1 MRTTGDPRTERA
13 DRQRFVP
20 VQVLELALE
29 QPLPSLTARADG
41 SSLGRALILVRLHDA
56 ALGTV
61 EAGIPADGL
70 PADQLADLIW
80 ASLAER
86 ITDHLVRDERS
97 PVSGLSALG
106 LPTGP
111 EPPRCQRLR
120 DEFLASAPEMTVLIP
135 SRERPDR
142 LRRCLES
149 ILACAYPEDRFGII
163 VVDNAP
169 KTGGTKLLVDE
180 LGHRTGGRVRYA
192 REDRPGSA
200 SARNRG
206 LPLVDTELVAMT
218 DDDVIVDR
226 HWLTEIARAFAA
238 YPAAGAV
245 SGLLMPAELDT
256 PAQVWFE
263 QYGGFGRG
271 FGRRVFDLKANR
283 PADEPLYPWNAGLFG
298 TGNNFSFRTRALIEI
313 GGFDPAL
320 GNGTP
325 ALGGVDSE
333 VLLRT
338 ILSGYQIVYE
348 PDALVHHV
356 HRPDYEGLRRQVY
369 AYGAGLVAY
378 YLKTILAEPRFA
390 LDFAR
395 KLPTGIRWMLSP
407 QSHVNKHKQDD
418 YPAELIWEER
428 RGMLYGPLAYARSRR
443 RYGPHRVYRRLAGSG
458 GPAGPQ
464 TPPLSSSDLPPP
476 RDACAA

>member
-1 MRTTGDPRTERA
+1 MRKTGDPTA
-13 DRQRFVP
+13 DRQQFVP
-20 VQVLELALE
+20 VQVFELALE
-29 QPLPSLTARADG
+29 QPLPSLTAPPAG
-41 SSLGRALILVRLHDA
+41 SPAGRALMLVRLHDA

-61 EAGIPADGL
+61 ETDIPAGGL
-70 PADQLADLIW
+70 SADRVADLVW
-80 ASLAER
+80 EALAHR
-86 ITDHLVRDERS
+86 ITDHLAHDGLS
-97 PVSGLSALG
+97 PVSGLSADG
-106 LPTGP
+106 LPAA
-111 EPPRCQRLR
+111 EQPRCQRIR
-120 DEFLASAPEMTVLIP
+120 DAFLATAPEMTVLIP

-142 LRRCLES
+142 LRRCVDS
-149 ILACAYPEDRFGII
+149 ILACDYPEERFQVI

-169 KTGGTKLLVDE
+169 QTGGTQALVEE
-180 LGHRTGGRVRYA
+180 LGRRTDGRVRYA
-192 REDRPGSA
+192 REEMPGSA

-206 LPLVDTELVAMT
+206 LPLVNTELVAMT

-238 YPAAGAV
+238 HPAAGAV
-245 SGLLMPAELDT
+245 SGLLMPAELET
-256 PAQVWFE
+256 QAQVWFE

-271 FGRRVFDLKANR
+271 FDRRVYDLEANR

-298 TGNNFSFRTRALIEI
+298 TGNNFSFRTRALIDI

-348 PDALVHHV
+348 PNALVHHA

-378 YLKTILAEPRFA
+378 YLKTVLAEPRFA

-395 KLPTGIRWMLSP
+395 KLPVGIRWMLSP
-407 QSHVNKHKQDD
+407 EAHVNKHKQDD
-418 YPAELIWEER
+418 YPAELVWEER

-443 RYGPHRVYRRLAGSG
+443 RYGPHRVYRRAASSA

-464 TPPLSSSDLPPP
+464 VPPPSGSDVPSP
-476 RDACAA
+476 RDACVA

>member
-1 MRTTGDPRTERA
+1 M
-13 DRQRFVP
+13 FVP
-20 VQVLELALE
+20 VSVFELSLE
-29 QPLPSLTARADG
+29 QPLPSLTAPDDG
-41 SSLGRALILVRLHDA
+41 SMGGRALMLVRLHDA
-56 ALGTV
+56 VLGTL
-61 EAGIPADGL
+61 EAEIPPAGL
-70 PADQLADLIW
+70 PADRLAELIW
-80 ASLAER
+80 EALAGR
-86 ITDHLVRDERS
+86 IATHLAKDGLS
-97 PVSGLSALG
+97 PVGGLAAAG
-106 LPTGP
+106 LPTPAGQP
-111 EPPRCQRLR
+111 SCQQLR
-120 DEFLASAPEMTVLIP
+120 DAFLASAPKMTVLIP

-142 LRRCLES
+142 LGRCVES
-149 ILACAYPEDRFGII
+149 ILACAYPDDRFEIV

-169 KTGGTKLLVDE
+169 KTDGTRALVDR
-180 LGHRTGGRVRYA
+180 LADTTGGRVRYA
-192 REDRPGSA
+192 REDTPGSA

-206 LPLVDTELVAMT
+206 LELVSTELVAMT

-238 YPAAGAV
+238 NPAAGAV
-245 SGLLMPAELDT
+245 SGLLMPAELGT

-271 FGRRVFDLKANR
+271 FDRRVYDLRAHR
-283 PADEPLYPWNAGLFG
+283 PDNEPLYPWNAGLFG

-348 PDALVHHV
+348 PNALVHHV

-395 KLPTGIRWMLSP
+395 KVPAGIRWMLSP
-407 QSHVNKHKQDD
+407 ESHVNKHKQDD

-443 RYGPHRVYRRLAGSG
+443 RYGPHRVYRRAAKHADQPGLG
-458 GPAGPQ
+458 
-464 TPPLSSSDLPPP
+464 TPTGSSDLPPP